1 MFVLGQATTL
11 ISPARRS
18 RARGIFL
25 RAGRGSD
32 HGSVQL
38 LEAFLL
44 AALLIGALTLVNTP
58 PTFQSSTVTRE
69 PLVQALGDL
78 LAHFVTAPDTNQR
91 FASLMD
97 RAVAEALQ
105 GNSTLFQSRLSRA
118 LPPASEFNVYLDN
131 GQGQHKLRFVRTPGG
146 EAVSASRLWSPS
158 WETVLALPA
167 ARLVDDARSA
177 LRIQAVPV
185 HRALG
190 LTGQAG
196 VWAEV
201 AFELPDG
208 STVERKAFAAL
219 LNRSA
224 EGPTA
229 TLSFLDSAG
238 AQVFKVEPAD
248 GNDSLFL
255 AVEESQG
262 RSLAA
267 GTPLEL
273 RLPPGFKEV
282 AALDEYNSGWNTL
295 SVEGNATY
303 GWTVKAHL
311 DSALSGDKRQFN
323 IAATKPDWGKLHL
336 LEARLDNG
344 TLGLL
349 HGVYVS
355 PAHATRS
362 SALPPGRGPF
372 LTLPSPAPWSASAL
386 GGLVVAYPD
395 DIARSLNVTR
405 VSLTLAGGADLLSS
419 SGDAPSTGWTQD
431 GDLLEWTGR
440 RQLDSDRALEWRF
453 HLRADAPADQDSGAA
468 AGLKLGLR
476 NGHEPWAW
484 WQRAPGV
491 FEARIAPRN
500 ASAQGFINS
509 TGTHDANLNMT
520 HRGAQLVGDATYE
533 TVDLSI
539 VNASAGN
546 LSRGYDESWLTV
558 DTPRAPLG
566 GKATLR
572 WNLTRLEEEL
582 VGKPGDAFRCFKDTD
597 GAWQWS
603 DDRADCINND
613 TGLPWQYVDERPKV
627 SLYVYHPSPSRP
639 AWPVLASAT
648 DLAVG
653 GSREVDVPDGAML
666 GTHAAEL
673 RAEFR
678 LEGPSGE
685 TRTQRVS
692 LLAAFDVHRPGGV
705 PPAAPLYDVIFQA
718 WLPDWG

>member
-224 EGPTA
+224 EGPAA
-229 TLSFLDSAG
+229 TLSLLDSAG

-248 GNDSLFL
+248 GNDSLFF

-262 RSLAA
+262 RAIPA
-267 GTPLEL
+267 GTPLEV
-273 RLPPGFKEV
+273 RLPPGFVDVNATFE
-282 AALDEYNSGWNTL
+282 NPGWNTI
-295 SVEGNATY
+295 SRDGDSTY

-419 SGDAPSTGWTQD
+419 SGNAPSTGWTQD

-453 HLRADAPADQDSGAA
+453 HLKADAPVETDSGASS
-468 AGLKLGLR
+468 GLR
-476 NGHEPWAW
+476 VALRNDYEPTAWAL
-484 WQRAPGV
+484 RAPGV
-491 FEARIAPRN
+491 FEARVAPRN
-500 ASAQGFINS
+500 ASAQGFIAS
-509 TGTHDANLNMT
+509 PGTYDANLNLT
-520 HRGAQLVGDATYE
+520 HKGAQLMGDATYE
-533 TVDLSI
+533 TTDVSL
-539 VNASAGN
+539 VKAAASN
-546 LSRGYDESWLTV
+546 LTRGYDESWLDV
-558 DTPRAPLG
+558 DTLQVPLG
-566 GKATLR
+566 GQARLM
-572 WNLTRLEEEL
+572 WNLSRLEEEL
-582 VGKPGDAFRCFKDTD
+582 VGTPSQAFKCFKDTG
-597 GAWQWS
+597 GAWTWA
-603 DDRADCINND
+603 DDRADCLNNE
-613 TGLPWQYVDERPKV
+613 TGLSWQFLDERPAV
-627 SLYVYHPSPSRP
+627 SLHVVHPSPGKP
-639 AWPVLASAT
+639 GWPELTSAT
-648 DLAVG
+648 GLAVAG
-653 GSREVDVPDGAML
+653 TQDITIPDDALL
-666 GTHAAEL
+666 GTHPVEL
-673 RAEFR
+673 RAELR

-692 LLAAFDVHRPGGV
+692 VLAAFDVHRPGGD
-705 PPAAPLYDVIFQA
+705 PLAAPLYDVIFQA